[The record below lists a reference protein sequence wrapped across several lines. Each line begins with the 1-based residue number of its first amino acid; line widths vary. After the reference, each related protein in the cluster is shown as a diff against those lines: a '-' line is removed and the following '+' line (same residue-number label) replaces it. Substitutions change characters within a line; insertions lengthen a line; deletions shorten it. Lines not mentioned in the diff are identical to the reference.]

1 MKKKKII
8 AISVILI
15 LIIFVGIILIFINK
29 KEIKTECEAKKLE
42 FKNNIV
48 KYKIA
53 CNDKN
58 NFISVSYSIDNES
71 DVHDLG
77 NEMKGEFSLKILPK
91 EKINL
96 YYYYDP
102 ECNEDSENCD
112 VVFGT
117 STLKIKKN

>member
-8 AISVILI
+8 VVPSVLMLI
-15 LIIFVGIILIFINK
+15 LLIGITLILVNK
-29 KEIKTECEAKKLE
+29 KEIKSECEVKKIE
-42 FKNNIV
+42 FKNNMV
-48 KYKIA
+48 KYKVA

-71 DVHDLG
+71 DVHDVG
-77 NEMKGEFSLKILPK
+77 NDMKSEFRPTTLPK

-96 YYYYDP
+96 YYYYYP
-102 ECNEDSENCD
+102 KCNENSENCD

-117 STLKIKKN
+117 STLKIK